1 MMYEI
6 SREIFK
12 QRLLDR
18 LNFHLINISSKDNF
32 DKVELKKETG
42 HISYGANFVDELQKQ
57 VSDKDS
63 NIILFSFN
71 PEDNASLTSAAND
84 AKLSGFNFVYYYQGS
99 KEDNILDKGLN

>member
-18 LNFHLINISSKDNF
+18 LNFHFINISSKEDF
-32 DKVELKKETG
+32 EKVDLKKETNN
-42 HISYGANFVDELQKQ
+42 ISYGANFADELQKQ
-57 VSDKDS
+57 VSEKDS
-63 NIILFSFN
+63 NIILYSFN
-71 PEDNASLTSAAND
+71 PEDQSSLTKAAED
-84 AKLSGFNFVYYYQGS
+84 AKSSGFNFVYYYQGT